1 VTTPLGDEDAEVQ
14 SGPRLLA
21 GVPFLSPGAQ
31 APSLGHFSCW
41 IGVRAPE
48 PLTWQGGDVAGAP
61 AQPGSSALGS
71 TPPCGWD
78 LFLFRAPSFLCVSG
92 VWRGGVGDLTE
103 SRPGPEPPSP
113 CPRRALE
120 SG

>member
-61 AQPGSSALGS
+61 AQPVASLWVLSSGLHTAMWLG
-71 TPPCGWD
+71 
-78 LFLFRAPSFLCVSG
+78 LVSLSG
-92 VWRGGVGDLTE
+92 TQFPVCERGMAGRGGGPHRVPP
-103 SRPGPEPPSP
+103 RP
-113 CPRRALE
+113 
-120 SG
+120 